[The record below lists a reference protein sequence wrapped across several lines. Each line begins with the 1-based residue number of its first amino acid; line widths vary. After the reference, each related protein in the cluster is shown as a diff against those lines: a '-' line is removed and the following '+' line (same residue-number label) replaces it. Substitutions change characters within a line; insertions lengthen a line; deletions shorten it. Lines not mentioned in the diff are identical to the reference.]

1 MIDYSWYTE
10 LNKPAL
16 APPSWV
22 FSPVWIILYI
32 TIIAALIIYIAKPT
46 WQKKASGYIWFI
58 IQMLLNLA
66 WMPAFFILKN
76 IGLALGIIILLDIS
90 VFFTIKTFY
99 SISKFASRLLI
110 PYFIWILFATYLNAA
125 YFILNR

>member
-1 MIDYSWYTE
+1 MWYNE

-16 APPSWV
+16 SPPSWI
-22 FSPVWIILYI
+22 FSPVWLILYI
-32 TIIAALIIYIAKPT
+32 TILLALITFIVKPT
-46 WQKKASGYIWFI
+46 WQKKSSGYSWFI
-58 IQMLLNLA
+58 IQMLLNLL

-76 IGLALGIIILLDIS
+76 VGLALAIIILLDIS
-90 VFFTIKTFY
+90 VFLTIKSFY
-99 SISKFASRLLI
+99 SVSKLASRLLI